1 MISFFDHIPLL
12 ITADGLKEY
21 MVGSYE
27 EIDAKIEEGTV
38 NRTVA
43 STNMN
48 ATSSRAHTI
57 VGITF
62 VQKSKNN
69 AGKEMAKTAVV
80 NLVDLAGRYQI
91 YKYLALIHTVWKFP
105 KSLIF
110 EHCERSELRW

>member
-1 MISFFDHIPLL
+1 MVCFL

-62 VQKSKNN
+62 VQKTKNN
-69 AGKEMAKTAVV
+69 AGKEMAKTAIV
-80 NLVDLAGRYQI
+80 NLVDLAGRYY
-91 YKYLALIHTVWKFP
+91 YKAKNITQN
-105 KSLIF
+105 
-110 EHCERSELRW
+110 

>member
-1 MISFFDHIPLL
+1 MSRCLGAKCIHSFL
-12 ITADGLKEY
+12 ITAEGLKDC

-62 VQKSKNN
+62 VQKTKNN
-69 AGKEMAKTAVV
+69 AGKEMAKSALI
-80 NLVDLAGRYQI
+80 NLVDLAGRYGN
-91 YKYLALIHTVWKFP
+91 KNSAK
-105 KSLIF
+105 
-110 EHCERSELRW
+110 

>member
-1 MISFFDHIPLL
+1 
-12 ITADGLKEY
+12 

-62 VQKSKNN
+62 VQKTKNN
-69 AGKEMAKTAVV
+69 AGKEMAKTAIV
-80 NLVDLAGRYQI
+80 NLVDLAGR
-91 YKYLALIHTVWKFP
+91 
-105 KSLIF
+105 
-110 EHCERSELRW
+110 